1 MPSFSREEIQSA
13 LDNYAVVADQA
24 AKSGDWA
31 PWAELFTEDV
41 TYIEHVY
48 GEFHGR
54 EEVLAWISKTMG
66 VFPFTKMN
74 AFPWDWY
81 TIDAEQGWV
90 VGQIENR
97 FADPGDGKV
106 YQAANW
112 TRLVYAGNGLFSSEE
127 DVYNPMH
134 FQPVVEGWLAA
145 WQKHHPDEPNG

>member
-41 TYIEHVY
+41 TYVEHLY

-54 EEVLAWISKTMG
+54 EEVLTWISKTMG
-66 VFPFTKMN
+66 AWPLTQMN
-74 AFPWDWY
+74 AFPWDWH

-127 DVYNPMH
+127 DVYNPMR

-145 WQKHHPDEPNG
+145 WQKHHPDQPNG